1 MATVNLNCSNLS
13 SGYPGGYKPNPIIF
27 ECFVDKHPSKYEIR
41 NKSDGSISESRKHYK
56 VEVVA
61 PGFQRENLFV
71 SIDKDCCLS
80 VMGIH
85 TKDEITEKQ
94 KYRQHPVKYEGFTHE
109 IKLPEN
115 IDTDFI
121 TAEYKSGILS
131 IWFSKTETRRQQ
143 RASTVIV
150 Y

>member
-1 MATVNLNCSNLS
+1 MATINLNCSNLS
-13 SGYPGGYKPNPIIF
+13 SGYPGGYIPNPLIF
-27 ECFVDKHPSKYEIR
+27 ESLVDNPLKYEII
-41 NKSDGSISESRKHYK
+41 NKSDSSILEGRNHYK
-56 VEVVA
+56 VEVAA
-61 PGFQRENLFV
+61 PGFHRENLFV
-71 SIDKDCCLS
+71 SVDENCCLS

-85 TKDEITEKQ
+85 TEDEIAEKQ

-109 IKLPEN
+109 TKLPKD

-131 IWFSKTETRRQQ
+131 IWFSKTNNLQQ
-143 RASTVIV
+143 RTASTIIV